1 MFLDQRLFLIV
12 FFLLFVVILIFCIIH
27 VGVKIRHNNRI
38 RELAKKTCCFVINLD
53 KNADRLHRF
62 YDCYSK
68 SDLSAIK
75 LDRFAGING
84 KQLDLKDYVTNEAY
98 EQILRAEQSGYRQ
111 RHYELTR
118 GAVGCFLSH
127 ATLFKKLLQDD
138 QHEFYL
144 IFEDD
149 AFVPPKVID
158 RLSYLVDH
166 ASDDWDILVFGVIR
180 EVLSDRGI
188 LFDKV
193 KAWWG
198 LFGYAINKRGAKKFL
213 DEFQTHKI
221 DKQIDSMMSMMIA
234 ENKLNVYS
242 SRIHLI
248 SHNASGTDIQLP
260 VKVQKDID
268 PFKYE
273 NIELFLP

>member
-1 MFLDQRLFLIV
+1 MFLDQRLFIVV
-12 FFLLFVVILIFCIIH
+12 FFLLFLLLLVFSIIH
-27 VGVKIRHNNRI
+27 VGVQIRHNNKVK
-38 RELAKKTCCFVINLD
+38 ELNKKTQCFVINLE
-53 KNADRLHRF
+53 KNADRLQRF
-62 YDCYSK
+62 YDSYSR
-68 SDLSAIK
+68 SDLSVVK
-75 LDRFAGING
+75 LSRFDAING
-84 KQLDLKDYVTNEAY
+84 KQLDLQDYVTNEAY
-98 EQILRAEQSGYRQ
+98 KQIMQAESSGYRQ

-127 ATLFKKLLQDD
+127 ASLFKRLLQDD
-138 QHEFYL
+138 DKEFYL

-149 AFVPPKVID
+149 AYIPPKVID
-158 RLSYLVDH
+158 RLAYLLDK
-166 ASDDWDILVFGVIR
+166 APDDWDIIVFGVIR
-180 EVLSDRGI
+180 EVLIDRGM

-198 LFGYAINKRGAKKFL
+198 LFGYAINKRGAQKFL
-213 DEFQTHKI
+213 DEFSKHKI
-221 DKQIDSMMSMMIA
+221 DKQIDSMMSLMVA

-242 SRIHLI
+242 SKMHLI

-260 VKVQKDID
+260 VKVHKDID